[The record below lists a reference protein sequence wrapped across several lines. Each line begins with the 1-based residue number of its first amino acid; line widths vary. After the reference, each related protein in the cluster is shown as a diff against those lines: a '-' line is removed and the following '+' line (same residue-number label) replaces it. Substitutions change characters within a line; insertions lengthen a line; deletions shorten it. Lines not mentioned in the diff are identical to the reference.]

1 MSITS
6 IENLSNELFYEM
18 FYYLDG
24 FDISEAFSNLNYRF
38 QQLLKSSSVL
48 FQITLDSTFDEF
60 YAYRYEQFIL
70 IHKDQIFS
78 AHLSISSEEE
88 HFFSFFPIN
97 ASLNRLES
105 LVLRKMDPPILCS
118 LLPDLICLPR
128 LFSLTIDMEYNSE
141 YLDDIYQ
148 SIFTLPK
155 LKYLKCLA
163 EESDVNVSIPF
174 ALNNQYSTI
183 ENLIINHS
191 CTFDELSVIL
201 SYTPEL
207 RRLNFSQLDESAL
220 VIGTLLPT
228 RLSNLTHIFLNV
240 PYITFNEFKI
250 FITSLECKLKTLRFT
265 TRSADVTYMDA
276 YRWEE
281 LILKYFPQLKQFYF
295 QYCEETDDECEFLP
309 YIEDVSQFTSSFW
322 IGQKWIFE
330 TAMNSVE
337 VKYSIHPY
345 K

>member
-1 MSITS
+1 
-6 IENLSNELFYEM
+6 
-18 FYYLDG
+18 
-24 FDISEAFSNLNYRF
+24 
-38 QQLLKSSSVL
+38 
-48 FQITLDSTFDEF
+48 
-60 YAYRYEQFIL
+60 
-70 IHKDQIFS
+70 
-78 AHLSISSEEE
+78 
-88 HFFSFFPIN
+88 
-97 ASLNRLES
+97 
-105 LVLRKMDPPILCS
+105 MDPPILCS
-118 LLPDLICLPR
+118 LIPDLICLPR

-148 SIFTLPK
+148 PIFALQK
-155 LKYLKCLA
+155 LRYLKCLA

-174 ALNNQYSTI
+174 ALNNQFSTI
-183 ENLIINHS
+183 EDLIINHS

-207 RRLNFSQLDESAL
+207 RRLNFSQLDESDLL

-250 FITSLECKLKTLRFT
+250 FITSLECKLKTLCFT

-281 LILKYFPQLKQFYF
+281 LILKYLPQLKQFYF
-295 QYCEETDDECEFLP
+295 QYCEETDDQCDFLP

-322 IGQKWIFE
+322 IEQKWIFE
-330 TAMNSVE
+330 TVMDSLE
-337 VKYSIHPY
+337 IKYSIYPY